1 MIFYFER
8 EGMTDHLAWLRRL
21 SQAPDPRVA
30 EMFRQ
35 QADDLSRRL
44 NLPKDK
50 PQ

>member
-8 EGMTDHLAWLRRL
+8 KAAADHLAWLRRL

-30 EMFRQ
+30 AMFRQ
-35 QADDLSRRL
+35 QADDLAERL
-44 NLPKDK
+44 NPSTDK